1 MSDVKAKSSQPPDW
15 AASTLAAEFE
25 PLPQVGPLQAARRY
39 WLLVLLPVLV
49 FVPLAAI
56 VAAKR
61 PATYTAEARLIVGRL
76 NISTAGA
83 IQGFS
88 GAAQDLASTYPLVIY
103 AGGVVDPVARQLG
116 TTPAA
121 VVSRLSATEVPS
133 TAIVRIIATGQ
144 TANEAISLA
153 NAASHSLVSFLTKFD
168 RASPDLAYLRKQL
181 LRAELAYQ
189 KASAAF
195 ARASKAA
202 ASTSATATSTS
213 LSPGN
218 TSGASSGGLSPALQK
233 LAAAAD
239 VTKIQL
245 GAISTDYQNT
255 MQNEA
260 TSSLLQP
267 LVDANSASSDRQSKL
282 QISVFIAL
290 LAGVLVGL
298 ALATLRANQV
308 ARRTLMA
315 PSWAPEASGPTS

>member
-1 MSDVKAKSSQPPDW
+1 MSDVQARSSQPPPPDW
-15 AASTLAAEFE
+15 AVHTLAAEFE

-39 WLLVLLPVLV
+39 WFLILLPVLV

-83 IQGFS
+83 IQGFA

-103 AGGVVDPVARQLG
+103 AAGVVNPVAHELG
-116 TTPAA
+116 TTPGD
-121 VVSRLSATEVPS
+121 VISRLTATEVPS
-133 TAIVRIIATGQ
+133 TSIVRVIATGRS
-144 TANEAISLA
+144 ANDAVTLA

-168 RASPDLAYLRKQL
+168 RDSPDLAYLHKQL
-181 LRAELAYQ
+181 RSAELAYQ
-189 KASAAF
+189 RASAAF
-195 ARASKAA
+195 ARASIAA
-202 ASTSATATSTS
+202 ARNSSANTSTA
-213 LSPGN
+213 LSAGN
-218 TSGASSGGLSPALQK
+218 TTPPLSPALQR
-233 LAAAAD
+233 LAAAED
-239 VTKIQL
+239 VAKIQL

-255 MQNEA
+255 VQSQA

-267 LVDANSASSDRQSKL
+267 LVDAHSASSDRQSKL

-290 LAGVLVGL
+290 LAGLLVGL
-298 ALATLRANQV
+298 ALATLRANQM

-315 PSWAPEASGPTS
+315 PSWAPEGSGPTA